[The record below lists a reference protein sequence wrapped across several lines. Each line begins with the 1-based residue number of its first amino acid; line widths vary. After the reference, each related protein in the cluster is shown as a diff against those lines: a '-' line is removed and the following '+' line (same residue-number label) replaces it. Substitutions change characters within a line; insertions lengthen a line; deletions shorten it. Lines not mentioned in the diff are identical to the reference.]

1 MEPIKCPQY
10 YPRGHFF
17 NNIEST
23 SSKVA
28 RILLKHSYG
37 PNFTNVESRN
47 QEL

>member
-1 MEPIKCPQY
+1 MEPIKGPQY
-10 YPRGHFF
+10 YSRGLYF

-23 SSKVA
+23 LSKVA

-47 QEL
+47 